1 MRQGLLL
8 LVPVIL
14 TGCGG
19 GHQPTTPP
27 DSVLQREA
35 EAGQTAF
42 SLERPAEAA
51 AQYRLALLRAEAR
64 DDAKAIGDYGYDL
77 AVAQLAANQPREALA
92 SARMTQT
99 ELARRGVA
107 AFSALVLVEAV
118 ALYRS
123 GASGQADRLA
133 ARVDAG
139 GDPAAAARAA
149 FLRGLIADEAGNEAG
164 LEVALARLA
173 HPTSSEESAD
183 AYELA
188 ARRDIRAAAFAPAAS
203 EAAQAVALRRS
214 AMDYRGM
221 ARGLAVQAEAVAR
234 MGDTTQAADL
244 YLRAGESAAAQGDA
258 GSARR
263 WVHQAVALN
272 DSPALRRAA
281 RRALAELASKEGGAR
296 GE

>member
-1 MRQGLLL
+1 MRRRLLL

-19 GHQPTTPP
+19 RQQPAPP
-27 DSVLQREA
+27 QDSVLRREA
-35 EAGQTAF
+35 EAGRAAF

-51 AQYRLALLRAEAR
+51 AQYKLALLRAEAR

-92 SARMTQT
+92 SARQTET

-107 AFSALVLVEAV
+107 VFPALVLVEAV

-123 GASGQADRLA
+123 GASREADRLA
-133 ARVDAG
+133 AQVEAG

-149 FLRGLIADEAGNEAG
+149 FLRGLIADEAGSEAG
-164 LEVALARLA
+164 LAAALARLA
-173 HPTSSEESAD
+173 HPVSAEERAD
-183 AYELA
+183 AFELA
-188 ARRDIRAAAFAPAAS
+188 ARRDIRAGVFARAAS
-203 EAAQAVALRRS
+203 EAAQAVALRRT

-221 ARGLAVQAEAVAR
+221 ARGLAVQAEAIAR
-234 MGDTTQAADL
+234 MGDNVQAADL
-244 YLRAGESAAAQGDA
+244 YMRAGESAAAQGDA

-263 WVHQAVALN
+263 WVHQAVALD
-272 DSPALRRAA
+272 DSPALRRTG
-281 RRALAELASKEGGAR
+281 RRTLAELASRQGPR